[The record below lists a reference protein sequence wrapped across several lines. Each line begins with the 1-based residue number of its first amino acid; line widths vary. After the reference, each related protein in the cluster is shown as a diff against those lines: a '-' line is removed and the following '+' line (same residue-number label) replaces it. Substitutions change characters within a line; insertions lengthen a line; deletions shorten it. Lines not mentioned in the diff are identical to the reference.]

1 MSFRLV
7 DDFMQGVKSLFFR
20 GNVPVGRCGLA
31 GIGSLNDHKV
41 SIVIIDSVHWKQ
53 NVGMSVWLSSQ

>member
-1 MSFRLV
+1 
-7 DDFMQGVKSLFFR
+7 MQGVKSLFFR

-31 GIGSLNDHKV
+31 GIGSFNDHKV